1 MKYKNFIWDFGGT
14 IINSYPALVKG
25 ILKALSD
32 IGIEETYDEVF
43 EQARISKNHLAKY
56 FMNKHNLDYDF
67 VTKIKMAENLVD
79 PESRIPFE
87 GVEEILSFIKENGGK
102 NYIFTHR
109 NRDSANELL
118 IKHDLE
124 KYFEIMIAKENEL
137 ARKPSPEG
145 ILFLMHT
152 QKLDPSETVN
162 IGDRGI
168 DVEAGL
174 KAGIDNIYFN
184 PEGVIVEKA
193 TYNIKAFKEIF
204 EILKR

>member
-67 VTKIKMAENLVD
+67 VTKIKMAENLMD

-145 ILFLMHT
+145 ILFIMHT
-152 QKLDPSETVN
+152 QKLEPSETVN

-168 DVEAGL
+168 DIEAGL

-184 PEGVIVEKA
+184 PEGIMVEKA

>member
-145 ILFLMHT
+145 ILFIMHT
-152 QKLDPSETVN
+152 QKLEPSETVN

-168 DVEAGL
+168 DIEAGL

-184 PEGVIVEKA
+184 PEGIMVEKA